1 MFKKITLAETIR
13 RDLANALHDA
23 HEHSK
28 AAEHHEALRVMFSN
42 RAERLQ
48 ERLDTMGGQ
57 DSKVFQN
64 SSTFP
69 VPAPRRPNQPD
80 PQTAEHFPKAF
91 IRALAKDFVANGP
104 KP

>member
-1 MFKKITLAETIR
+1 MFKKPTLTDIIK
-13 RDLANALHDA
+13 RDLANALELAHD
-23 HEHSK
+23 HSK
-28 AAEHHEALRVMFSN
+28 AAEHHEALMVMFSD

-48 ERLDTMGGQ
+48 GRLDAEGNQ
-57 DSKVFQN
+57 DSKAFQN
-64 SSTFP
+64 SSTFSVP
-69 VPAPRRPNQPD
+69 VPRRPNQPD